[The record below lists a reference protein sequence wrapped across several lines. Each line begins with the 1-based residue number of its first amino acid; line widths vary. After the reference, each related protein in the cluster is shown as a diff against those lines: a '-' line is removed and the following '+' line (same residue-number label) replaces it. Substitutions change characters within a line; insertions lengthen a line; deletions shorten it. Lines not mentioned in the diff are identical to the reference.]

1 MLRSMQNL
9 LFNCHT
15 RINLK
20 KKQTKNE
27 GKRKHIWR
35 DIDRNMLLTSITH
48 WGCVV
53 FYYRHSQEACSSLYK
68 CDTKQNVFIEAL
80 S

>member
-20 KKQTKNE
+20 KKPKNE

-35 DIDRNMLLTSITH
+35 DIDRNVLLTSITH

-53 FYYRHSQEACSSLYK
+53 FYHRYSQEACS
-68 CDTKQNVFIEAL
+68 
-80 S
+80 